1 MTKDTFRSYISD
13 AFKEPLPWPAPQLAK
28 SIWDNFSLR
37 GKVAVITGGARGIG
51 YAVAEC
57 YSQAGANVAII
68 DYQIELATESAKK
81 LSAEYHTKTAAYFV
95 DVSKDDQVDE
105 AVRQIESDFGTIDI
119 FVANAGIIWID
130 GGILDEHEDATAT
143 GPEKWRHLIDVDL
156 NAVYYCAKSVGRIF
170 KEKMKGSFIITASM
184 SGHIVN
190 VPNYQTCYNVAKA
203 ACLHMGKSLAVEW
216 AGFARVNTIS
226 PGYIDSGLSDVLS
239 TEVRA
244 KWWSLIP
251 MGREG
256 LPQELVG
263 AYLYLASDASTYTT
277 GSDIRVD
284 GGYCSV

>member
-1 MTKDTFRSYISD
+1 MTNDTFRSYISD
-13 AFKEPLPWPAPQLAK
+13 DFKGPLPWPAPKLAK
-28 SIWDNFSLR
+28 SIWDNFSLK

-51 YAVAEC
+51 QAVADC
-57 YSQAGANVAII
+57 YAQAGAQIAIV

-81 LSAEYHTKTAAYFV
+81 LAAEYGVKTAAYFV
-95 DVSKDDQVDE
+95 DVSKYEEVEKVMQL
-105 AVRQIESDFGTIDI
+105 IETDFGNIDV
-119 FVANAGIIWID
+119 FVANAGIIWVD
-130 GGILDEHEDATAT
+130 GAILDETKNAS
-143 GPEKWRHLIDVDL
+143 GPDKWRRLIDVDL
-156 NAVYYCAKSVGRIF
+156 NAVYYCAKAVGHIF
-170 KEKMKGSFIITASM
+170 KAQKSGSFIITASM

-203 ACLHMGKSLAVEW
+203 GCLHLGKSLAVEW
-216 AGFARVNTIS
+216 AGFARVNTVS
-226 PGYIDSGLSDVLS
+226 PGYIDSGLSDVLP